1 MILEVQ
7 NGNFGYPGQRRVLKN
22 INFKLNKGRI
32 LSVLGPNGA
41 GKTTLLKCMVGLLDW
56 VDGKSFLYGED
67 IKNINSKKLWSKV
80 SYIPQSHAFAFS
92 ITGLE
97 MVVLGRSA
105 HLGLFE
111 QPGIKD
117 IEMAEEIMKRIGIEK
132 LANKDCN
139 HMSGG
144 ELQMVLIAKAL
155 INNPDLIILDEPET
169 GLDFHNQILVLSLI
183 ERMAHEEGICA
194 VMNTHYPTNAI
205 SISDETLMLDST
217 GEYVYGQ
224 TQDILNEENISKAFH
239 VNVAVNEFQYDDR
252 IVKSIVPI
260 SITNHKGGKL

>member
-1 MILEVQ
+1 LIIEVQ
-7 NGNFGYPGQRRVLKN
+7 NGNFGYPRQQKILKN
-22 INFKLNKGRI
+22 INFKLEEGRI

-67 IKNINSKKLWSKV
+67 IKRINSKKLWSKV
-80 SYIPQSHAFAFS
+80 SYIPQSHTFAFS

-105 HLGLFE
+105 HLGVFE

-117 IEMAEEIMKRIGIEK
+117 IEMAEEIMKQIGIER
-132 LANKDCN
+132 LAEKDCN

-155 INNPDLIILDEPET
+155 INKPDLIILDEPET

-194 VMNTHYPTNAI
+194 IMNTHYPTNAI
-205 SISDETLMLDST
+205 SISDDTLMLNHN
-217 GEYVYGQ
+217 GEYVYGL
-224 TQDILNEENISKAFH
+224 THHILNEENISNAFH
-239 VNVAVNEFQYDDR
+239 VNVAVNEFQYNDG

-260 SITNHKGGKL
+260 SITNDKGGKL